1 MPTSTVIQH
10 PSAWLVDVLFP
21 KSDTPCIR
29 HLQVE
34 RCRFSS
40 QTLLPLFRSAFSG
53 STVVDERIASC
64 LRSNSF
70 ASGGNIDVVMT
81 KSEPLS
87 FDSAVAH
94 LCSDEWAPSGT
105 HVATRHSDEIL
116 QALLPASRTDEGRAA
131 LGAAPGAIEN
141 LVCVLRNPL
150 VFHEK
155 LGELAIRILR
165 NICARSVPNQGRT
178 AQCGAHDLVL
188 NCIARRFEFC
198 DNEGAGADAAAVRR
212 VEEDDGV
219 DHHRMRL
226 PFFGFAVEFL
236 VNFVTC
242 NVDNAELVWRKAFP
256 EILEKLLECDNHA
269 AASAAAALV
278 HNCIAIVPDR
288 MTDIVRIWSEVDGD
302 GKSLTRSLV
311 QQMKNVSDSPE
322 HLEKFSWSFMIIRR
336 LIGASLLENSF
347 EALGPSLDRV
357 MSSSA
362 GFSEHQE
369 TFLHILDAAASKSA
383 ENPGGDGNDLAEIV
397 IPDNSIG
404 FFGELLE
411 AAMVKKSGD
420 VLRTAGSIVGSVIIV
435 CEDSAKLDELR
446 VRSVKV
452 AVKVLHALAGN
463 EDSGGEAAARSSS
476 DDMIKLDNA
485 ASLSG
490 LRGVMIRTIAICC
503 DLAKEAQDSV
513 RKLQG
518 IPLVLSALS
527 YEKDSAK
534 NPFLREWAI
543 LCIRNLTL
551 GNTANAEEI
560 SSYELADIQNDSELL
575 EKTGLEAFMDEK
587 TGRPRLRV
595 KSKENI

>member
-1 MPTSTVIQH
+1 
-10 PSAWLVDVLFP
+10 
-21 KSDTPCIR
+21 
-29 HLQVE
+29 
-34 RCRFSS
+34 
-40 QTLLPLFRSAFSG
+40 
-53 STVVDERIASC
+53 
-64 LRSNSF
+64 
-70 ASGGNIDVVMT
+70 MT
-81 KSEPLS
+81 KSEPSS
-87 FDSAVAH
+87 FDSAVAQ

-131 LGAAPGAIEN
+131 IGAAPGAIEN
-141 LVCVLRNPL
+141 LVCVLRDPL
-150 VFHEK
+150 AFYEK

-188 NCIARRFEFC
+188 DCLAKRFDFC
-198 DNEGAGADAAAVRR
+198 DPGGAGTVAVALRR
-212 VEEDDGV
+212 VEDDNV
-219 DHHRMRL
+219 VAHHRMRL

-256 EILEKLLECDNHA
+256 DILEKLLECDNQA

-288 MTDIVRIWSEVDGD
+288 MTDVVRIWFEADGD

-311 QQMKNVSDSPE
+311 QQMKNVSDNPE
-322 HLEKFSWSFMIIRR
+322 HVEKFSWSFMIIRR

-347 EALGPSLDRV
+347 EALGPSLDKI
-357 MSSSA
+357 MSSSTA
-362 GFSEHQE
+362 FSEHQE
-369 TFLHILDAAASKSA
+369 TFLHILDAATGKSA
-383 ENPGGDGNDLAEIV
+383 ENPGADGNDLAEIV
-397 IPDNSIG
+397 IPENSLG

-411 AAMVKKSGD
+411 AAMVKKNGD
-420 VLRTAGSIVGSVIIV
+420 VLRAAGSIVGSVVIV
-435 CEDSAKLDELR
+435 CEDSVKLDELR
-446 VRSVKV
+446 LRSVKV
-452 AVKVLHALAGN
+452 AVKVLHGLAGN
-463 EDSGGEAAARSSS
+463 ENIGGEEAVRSSS
-476 DDMIKLDNA
+476 DDIIKMDNA
-485 ASLSG
+485 AALSG
-490 LRGVMIRTIAICC
+490 LRGAMIRTIAICC
-503 DLAKEAQDSV
+503 DLSKEAQDSV

-543 LCIRNLTL
+543 LSIRNLTL
-551 GNTANAEEI
+551 GNTENAEEI
-560 SSYELADIQNDSELL
+560 SSYELAGMQHDSELL

-595 KSKENI
+595 KTKDKV